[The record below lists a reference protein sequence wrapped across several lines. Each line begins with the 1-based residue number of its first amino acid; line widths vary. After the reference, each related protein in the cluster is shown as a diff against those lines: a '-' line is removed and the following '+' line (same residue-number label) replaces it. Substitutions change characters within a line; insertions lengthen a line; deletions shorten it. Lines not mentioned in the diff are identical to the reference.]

1 MTQTTQECFDEWR
14 SAFCEVLAL
23 MDASENL
30 AAASCIAELI
40 ESDLEWIQA
49 GAIDGRAFYNDVRW
63 ISCGK
68 TDKLTLCDDED
79 WMAKYFYLKYI
90 EWSRYVEVS

>member
-1 MTQTTQECFDEWR
+1 MTQTTQECFDDWR
-14 SAFCEVLAL
+14 ATFSEVLVL

-30 AAASCIAELI
+30 AAASCITELI
-40 ESDLEWIQA
+40 ESDSEWIQA
-49 GAIDGRAFYNDVRW
+49 GASDGIAFYNDVRW

-68 TDKLTLCDDED
+68 TDKLSLSEDED
-79 WMAKYFYLKYI
+79 WMARYFYLKYV